1 MMDMKMV
8 SMENDADE
16 AKEMAKPEMA
26 DVPKYPYGLKISLNH
41 DSIEK
46 LGMPA
51 MPAVGKKMMLH
62 AMVEVCCV
70 SEYDSKEG
78 GKNSSMELQ
87 ITSMGLEAP
96 KKDAAKELY
105 S

>member
-8 SMENDADE
+8 SMENDAAE
-16 AKEMAKPEMA
+16 AKEASMPTLA
-26 DVPKYPYGLKISLNH
+26 DAPKYPYGLKISLNN

-46 LGMPA
+46 LGIPA

-87 ITSMGLEAP
+87 ITEMALEAP
-96 KKDAAKELY
+96 KKNAAKELY